1 MLWSKEQSK
10 CRISKWFRDKLL
22 FPIWRCSGLEFYSL
36 LFLLLRYLQSLLF
49 WDINLIA
56 LELQEL
62 EIILVE
68 YHRARFI
75 KLLLQLLV
83 LLFILYSM
91 LVLKSSKKPKPLK
104 LKLNTLLHVLKK
116 MRHIMMFKILMRW
129 FQKSRRKFKPCR
141 QVLEKK
147 LLEFSELFFK
157 FFFLWALLFT
167 LDGLL
172 L

>member
-1 MLWSKEQSK
+1 VLWSKEQSK
-10 CRISKWFRDKLL
+10 CRISKWFRVKLL
-22 FPIWRCSGLEFYSL
+22 FRIWRCSGLEFYSL

-62 EIILVE
+62 EITLVE

-91 LVLKSSKKPKPLK
+91 HVLKSSKKLRPLK
-104 LKLNTLLHVLKK
+104 SKLNTLLHALKK
-116 MRHIMMFKILMRW
+116 MRHIMMFKILMKW

>member
-1 MLWSKEQSK
+1 
-10 CRISKWFRDKLL
+10 
-22 FPIWRCSGLEFYSL
+22 
-36 LFLLLRYLQSLLF
+36 LLF

-62 EIILVE
+62 EITLVE

-91 LVLKSSKKPKPLK
+91 LVLKSLKKPKPLK

-116 MRHIMMFKILMRW
+116 MRHIMMFKIQMRW